1 MGDSDVRLGLSRT
14 WMGCRM
20 TRSQPLP
27 EGHDANLF
35 QHPYDQICL
44 EFDLIPSLCIDNC
57 ITSVSG
63 KALLRDQAPNC
74 WCQILDR
81 TVV

>member
-1 MGDSDVRLGLSRT
+1 
-14 WMGCRM
+14 M
-20 TRSQPLP
+20 TRSQPLS
-27 EGHDANLF
+27 EGHDANL
-35 QHPYDQICL
+35 QHPYDQIYL
-44 EFDLIPSLCIDNC
+44 EFDLSLSLCIDDC

-74 WCQILDR
+74 WCQMLDR